1 MNCFCLRETFTSR
14 SACRFWTHVTS
25 YPMSLVCCWCR
36 CRHCFLEPAIFCPM
50 WGLTVSVSSGLCVA
64 SPSSN
69 IMKVLGHWNY
79 TPLLPS
85 SLLEEKPQPCT
96 TFHVQEGQPQR
107 QPSRD
112 SCMAVLPVLCEQ
124 KGRSL
129 PSGSPRNPWDTGH
142 SLHSLASPAPE
153 EKSCSFL
160 VLSVKGLGGG
170 PDIGNDNLLFTHF
183 STADVILMFICD
195 TIFFTFFLGGGG
207 RCMDLFFKGFIAL
220 LTILLLYCV
229 GFSCETWEILVPWPG
244 AECVPPALD
253 HLTTRSP
260 GKSLGYYNFLSETGT
275 ACKVFYSLYQCF
287 HGK

>member
-85 SLLEEKPQPCT
+85 SLLEEKPQPCP
-96 TFHVQEGQPQR
+96 TFHVQEGQPQS

-112 SCMAVLPVLCEQ
+112 RLRGSSS
-124 KGRSL
+124 RSL
-129 PSGSPRNPWDTGH
+129 WAKRQKPALWESSKPLGHWTFTPFSHLTRPWGEVM
-142 SLHSLASPAPE
+142 L
-153 EKSCSFL
+153 
-160 VLSVKGLGGG
+160 
-170 PDIGNDNLLFTHF
+170 
-183 STADVILMFICD
+183 
-195 TIFFTFFLGGGG
+195 FLG
-207 RCMDLFFKGFIAL
+207 
-220 LTILLLYCV
+220 
-229 GFSCETWEILVPWPG
+229 
-244 AECVPPALD
+244 AE
-253 HLTTRSP
+253 
-260 GKSLGYYNFLSETGT
+260 F
-275 ACKVFYSLYQCF
+275 
-287 HGK
+287 